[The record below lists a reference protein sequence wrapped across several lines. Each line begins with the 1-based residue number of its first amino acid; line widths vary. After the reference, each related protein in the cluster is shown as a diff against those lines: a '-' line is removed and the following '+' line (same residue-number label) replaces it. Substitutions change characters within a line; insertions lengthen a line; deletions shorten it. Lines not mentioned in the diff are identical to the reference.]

1 MINKKVELKRI
12 IFKKLL
18 GRFDYNIELKDKLT
32 ILTGPNGFGKSTILK
47 TIEAIS
53 RGVEGISY
61 FNSLNFEEIIFDF
74 KNYENIQ
81 IRKENETM
89 YINNT
94 NSLNK
99 NLELMKSIINNGEI
113 KIEKKDYYAYY
124 KLLENLIE
132 RKINVEYKNML
143 KKSRIHNQKNMN
155 RLNDLSNEDKINN
168 IMKRLKENL
177 QHVYFIKDQRMM
189 KEKQNFESYEFKHD
203 NGMNSIN
210 IIEELPQKI
219 KKHINVILENYSEK
233 SNELDSTYPTRL
245 FKFKYNKKI
254 TEYEFKENL
263 HNMYIKTEKLKEYGL
278 FLKPNTEYDE
288 IMFNPE
294 DSKALKIYFEDFDTK
309 YRIYDKFIKKLDLY
323 KSILNSRLSFKKIV
337 ISKEKGIEILAE
349 DTDREIKL
357 NSLSSGERQEILI
370 FYYLIF
376 EAESNILLLIDEP
389 EISLHVTWQRKFIDD
404 LLKVIEDKKINVI
417 ISTHSPQIIGN
428 HQEKQ
433 IDLGGLYH
441 VQNFR

>member
-74 KNYENIQ
+74 KNYENIR
-81 IRKENETM
+81 IRKENKTM

-143 KKSRIHNQKNMN
+143 KKSRTHNQKNMN

-219 KKHINVILENYSEK
+219 KKHTNVILEKYSEK

-294 DSKALKIYFEDFDTK
+294 DSKALKIYFEDFDKK

-349 DTDREIKL
+349 DTNREIKL

-376 EAESNILLLIDEP
+376 EAESSILLLIDEP